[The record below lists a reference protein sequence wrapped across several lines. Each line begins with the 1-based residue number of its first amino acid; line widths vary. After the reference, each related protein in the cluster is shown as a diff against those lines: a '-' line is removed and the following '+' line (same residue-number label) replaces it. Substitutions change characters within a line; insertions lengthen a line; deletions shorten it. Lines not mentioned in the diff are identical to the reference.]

1 MSNRIM
7 MQMITPTTHPAIMPV
22 LPDDDDDELLPTPEP
37 ALLEVV
43 TDEVIAIAVDRE
55 VDTTGVKMEGIVSV
69 KVEEG
74 TTGVN
79 IVDTTGVNVVDNVI
93 DATGIN
99 IENTSGISIVDKT
112 GIKVVDTAVV
122 DISYEI
128 NFNAL

>member
-1 MSNRIM
+1 
-7 MQMITPTTHPAIMPV
+7 MQMITPTTHQAIMPV
-22 LPDDDDDELLPTPEP
+22 LPDDDDELPPTPEP
-37 ALLEVV
+37 ALLEVI

-93 DATGIN
+93 DATGHGIN
-99 IENTSGISIVDKT
+99 IENTSSINIVYT
-112 GIKVVDTAVV
+112 TSIKVADTAGVKVV